1 MKYRYDDL
9 MEALTEAQLPVEVI
23 LRQYREDGFG
33 TDEMTN
39 LEYQILY
46 VISEELRH
54 IKERVALGRLLGR
67 QKKREA

>member
-9 MEALTEAQLPVEVI
+9 LEALKDALLPIEVI

-33 TDEMTN
+33 TDELTTN

-46 VISEELRH
+46 VIEEELRH
-54 IKERVALGRLLGR
+54 IKERVVLGRLLGR
-67 QKKREA
+67 HGKIE